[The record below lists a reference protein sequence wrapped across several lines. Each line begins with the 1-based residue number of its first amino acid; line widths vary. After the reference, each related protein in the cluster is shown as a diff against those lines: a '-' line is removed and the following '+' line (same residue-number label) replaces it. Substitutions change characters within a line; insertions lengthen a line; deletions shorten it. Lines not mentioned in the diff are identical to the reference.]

1 MMTIS
6 RMAACALLPAA
17 MALATAAPAQAHHE
31 TKQVCD
37 EQGNCTTI
45 AVSHEETRTEEPG
58 SEETSSPQAPST
70 GTTPSGP
77 SEPGY
82 EPSFDMND
90 YDREAALAEWER
102 QDPGAFNPITGEP
115 AGPPPCGV
123 LVVPYAYEACEDE
136 ETPEAP
142 TAPRVTIEQVISMAM
157 AKISLPKPAMGSAP
171 CAGAGCKGTV
181 GVPVWFWLE
190 GNQWRTYSDSA
201 SAGDL
206 TVSVSAKPS
215 KLVWSLGDG
224 QSVTC
229 TSAGTPYT
237 SSMGWAS
244 SPDCGLPNGYTK
256 AGNYTAT
263 ATITYDVT
271 FGGDATGST
280 TVTRTSTE
288 QVTVGEYQA
297 VTSKRG

>member
-1 MMTIS
+1 MITFS
-6 RMAACALLPAA
+6 KVTASVLLPAA
-17 MALATAAPAQAHHE
+17 MALATAAPAQADHQ

-37 EQGNCTTI
+37 EQNNCTSI

-58 SEETSSPQAPST
+58 SEGHQSEGQST
-70 GTTPSGP
+70 GNAPSGP

-82 EPSFDMND
+82 EVSFDMGD

-102 QDPGAFNPITGEP
+102 QEPGAFDPTTGQP
-115 AGPPPCGV
+115 SGPPPCGV
-123 LVVPYAYEACEDE
+123 LVVPYVYEPCEA
-136 ETPEAP
+136 TPATPGTP
-142 TAPRVTIEQVISMAM
+142 TPPRVTIEQVISMAM
-157 AKISLPKPAMGSAP
+157 AKISLPKPDMGSAP
-171 CAGAGCKGTV
+171 CTGVNCKGTV

-190 GNQWRTYSDSA
+190 GDQWKTYSDSA
-201 SAGDL
+201 SAGGL

-215 KLVWSLGDG
+215 KVVWSLGDG

-229 TSAGTPYT
+229 TSAGTTYT

-256 AGNYTAT
+256 AGNYTTT
-263 ATITYDVT
+263 ATITYAVT

-280 TVTRTSTE
+280 TVTSTSSE
-288 QVTVGEYQA
+288 QITVGEYQA